1 MTPLVSILIPAFNAE
16 DWIADS
22 IKSAIGQTWQRKEII
37 IVDDGSTDQTVPI
50 AQRFASKELRVVTQ
64 PNQGASAARNTAFSL
79 CQGDFIQWL
88 DADDLLAPDKIARQM
103 EALEGGQEKRILLS
117 SAWGRFMYR
126 VSRAEFVPTRLWCDL
141 SPTEWMIRKMSEN
154 IYMQTGA
161 WLVSRELSDAAG
173 SWNTQLY
180 VDNDG
185 EYFCRVIL
193 ASDGVRFV
201 SQARTYYRRSGYSC
215 LSYIGTSDRKLEA
228 KVLSM
233 QLQVRHLRSIED
245 SPRVREACIRYLQ
258 TWLICLYPNRCDLVE
273 KLKRMAI
280 DLNGNIEFPSLSWK
294 YNWLRRLFG
303 WDVAKRAR
311 SILPMVKWSVI
322 RYWDKA
328 LYRVQNLSRLAS
340 AFRNAK

>member
-16 DWIADS
+16 HWIADT
-22 IKSAIGQTWQRKEII
+22 IKSAIAQTWQRKEII

-50 AQRFASKELRVVTQ
+50 AQRFASKELRIVTQ
-64 PNQGASAARNTAFSL
+64 SNQGASAARNTAFSL

-88 DADDLLAPDKIARQM
+88 DADDLLAPNKIAKQM
-103 EALEGGQEKRILLS
+103 AALEKGKEKRILLS

-126 VSRAEFVPTRLWCDL
+126 VSCARFVPTRLWCDL

-154 IYMQTGA
+154 IYMTTDC
-161 WLVSRELSDAAG
+161 WLVSRELSEAAG
-173 SWNTQLY
+173 PWNTQLY

-193 ASDGVRFV
+193 ASNGVRFV
-201 SQARTYYRRSGYSC
+201 SKAHTYCRRSGYSS
-215 LSYIGTSDRKLEA
+215 LSHIGTSDRKLEA

-245 SPRVREACIRYLQ
+245 SPRVREACVRYIQ
-258 TWLICLYPNRCDLVE
+258 TWLVCFYPNRCDLVE
-273 KLKRMAI
+273 KLKQIAI
-280 DLNGNIEFPSLSWK
+280 DLNGNLESPSLSWK

-303 WDVAKRAR
+303 WSVAKRAR
-311 SILPMVKWSVI
+311 SILPMAKWSLI
-322 RYWDKA
+322 RHCDRA
-328 LYRVQNLSRLAS
+328 LCRVQNQSGMAS
-340 AFRNAK
+340 VLRNAE